1 MSTLFN
7 SLKVFHIKKNHKT
20 QMHCKQGKREHS
32 LSGAIVY
39 KEVFPILI
47 WPPNKSTGAH
57 EDMINTPVR
66 PRYQEHPSPLTN
78 SISEQHCCH
87 FCIKMNGW
95 VFRGLNEDMMA
106 TIQRQ
111 LTKLY
116 TGKLCPDMQS
126 HQDRRLCR
134 IVLISSVF
142 YLTRKFW
149 KYWHIPFKGFYF
161 NRTFSFCSLKL
172 LFTLWLYF

>member
-7 SLKVFHIKKNHKT
+7 ALKVFHIKKNHKT

-66 PRYQEHPSPLTN
+66 PRYQEHPSPLSI
-78 SISEQHCCH
+78 SISEQHSCH
-87 FCIKMNGW
+87 F
-95 VFRGLNEDMMA
+95 L
-106 TIQRQ
+106 
-111 LTKLY
+111 
-116 TGKLCPDMQS
+116 
-126 HQDRRLCR
+126 HQNVWL
-134 IVLISSVF
+134 
-142 YLTRKFW
+142 
-149 KYWHIPFKGFYF
+149 GFQGAQ
-161 NRTFSFCSLKL
+161 
-172 LFTLWLYF
+172 